1 MQGPRSNWVWAA
13 GGLGIGL
20 GSNVLHYARE
30 RRRRGLPL
38 RQQGEHLLCT
48 LLQAAFEGPQPPREP
63 VRILELQSASREPS
77 MLVETGLIVFKKV
90 GIVVGRSQRRQVAV
104 VEQEQEEEE
113 GEEDRA

>member
-1 MQGPRSNWVWAA
+1 MWAA

-90 GIVVGRSQRRQVAV
+90 GIVVGRPAQRRQV
-104 VEQEQEEEE
+104 QEE
-113 GEEDRA
+113 GEEERA

>member
-63 VRILELQSASREPS
+63 VRILRVELQSASRES

-90 GIVVGRSQRRQVAV
+90 GLVVGRSQRRQVQA
-104 VEQEQEEEE
+104 EQAEEE
-113 GEEDRA
+113 RA

>member
-1 MQGPRSNWVWAA
+1 MQGPRSNNWVWAA

-63 VRILELQSASREPS
+63 VRILELLARPENPQC
-77 MLVETGLIVFKKV
+77 LLIPV
-90 GIVVGRSQRRQVAV
+90 
-104 VEQEQEEEE
+104 
-113 GEEDRA
+113 